1 MNTLR
6 TITVILTLLL
16 GGHALAQAQDM
27 DTELAK
33 LSDKLATQIKDQGKK
48 KVAVL
53 DFTDLQGGS
62 SELGKYIAEQF
73 TVNLVMNKRDFS
85 VLDRAN
91 LKSILAEHKLT
102 ATGLID
108 PENAKK
114 LGMFAGVDALIL
126 GTIIPKGQNT
136 SINAKIITTDTAE
149 IVGAARAEFTTDN
162 TVQQLASKSTTESNA
177 GGNTVD
183 LNNDTAKVVK
193 KFGDLRV
200 ELQSLHIVNR
210 GQFQLTMALINQNPK
225 KSIWVALNSSDGI
238 NPRGNI
244 TDSGGFKFVADRAG
258 VSGIPYA
265 SYGPYGSQ
273 QGGFS
278 PATEI
283 KPGDSISATVAFTPF
298 DGSRRAAPGICNL
311 QIEFLLGHD
320 FNGSSPSVG
329 VNNLVSKI
337 EAD

>member
-1 MNTLR
+1 MNPLR
-6 TITVILTLLL
+6 AITVILCLLL

-53 DFTDLQGGS
+53 DFTDVQGGS
-62 SELGKYIAEQF
+62 SELGKYIAEQL
-73 TVNLVMNKRDFS
+73 TVNLVMGKRDFS

-149 IVGAARAEFTTDN
+149 IVGAGRAEFTTDN
-162 TVQQLASKSTTESNA
+162 TVQQLAAKPATESNA
-177 GGNTVD
+177 VDNAKD
-183 LNNDTAKVVK
+183 LNDDKAKVVK
-193 KFGDLRV
+193 KFDDLRV
-200 ELQSLHIVNR
+200 ELQSLHVVNGR
-210 GQFQLTMALINQNPK
+210 FQLTMTLINQNQK
-225 KSIWVALNSSDGI
+225 KSIWVALNSNGGI
-238 NPRGNI
+238 TPKGSI
-244 TDSGGFKFVADRAG
+244 TDSGGFQFLADRAG
-258 VSGIPYA
+258 LSGIPYA
-265 SYGPYGSQ
+265 SYGPYGYQ

-278 PATEI
+278 PAMEI

-298 DGSRRAAPGICNL
+298 DGTRRAAPGICNV
-311 QIEFLLGHD
+311 QVEFLLGHN
-320 FNGSSPSVG
+320 FGGGSPSVG
-329 VNNLVSKI
+329 LNNLVCKI

>member
-1 MNTLR
+1 MNPLR
-6 TITVILTLLL
+6 AITVVLCLLL
-16 GGHALAQAQDM
+16 CGHALAQSQDI

-33 LSDKLATQIKDQGKK
+33 LSEKLATQIKDQGKK

-62 SELGKYIAEQF
+62 SELGKYIAEQL
-73 TVNLVMNKRDFS
+73 TVNLVMGKRDFS

-149 IVGAARAEFTTDN
+149 IVGAGRAEFVTDS
-162 TVQQLASKSTTESNA
+162 TVQQLATRPATESNVVS
-177 GGNTVD
+177 NTVD
-183 LNNDTAKVVK
+183 LNDDTAKVVK

-200 ELQSLHIVNR
+200 ELQSLHFINGGR
-210 GQFQLTMALINQNPK
+210 FQLTMALINQNQK
-225 KSIWVALNSSDGI
+225 KSIWVALNSNDGI
-238 NPRGNI
+238 NPKGKI
-244 TDSGGFKFVADRAG
+244 TDSGGFQFVADRAG
-258 VSGIPYA
+258 LSGIPYA
-265 SYGPYGSQ
+265 SYGPYGNQ

-278 PATEI
+278 PAIEI
-283 KPGDSISATVAFTPF
+283 QPGDSISATVAFTPF
-298 DGSRRAAPGICNL
+298 DGTRRAAPGICNL
-311 QIEFLLGHD
+311 QIELLLGHN
-320 FNGSSPSVG
+320 FGTVSPSVNM
-329 VNNLVSKI
+329 NNLVSKI

>member
-1 MNTLR
+1 MNPLR
-6 TITVILTLLL
+6 SITVILALLL
-16 GGHALAQAQDM
+16 GGHALAQAQDI

-33 LSDKLATQIKDQGKK
+33 MSDKLATQIKDQGKK

-62 SELGKYIAEQF
+62 SELGKYIAEQL

-162 TVQQLASKSTTESNA
+162 TVQQLASKPTTESNA

-210 GQFQLTMALINQNPK
+210 GQFQLTMALVNQNQK
-225 KSIWVALNSSDGI
+225 KSIWVALNSNDGI
-238 NPRGNI
+238 NPKGNI

-258 VSGIPYA
+258 LSGIPYT
-265 SYGPYGSQ
+265 SYGPYGNQ

-278 PATEI
+278 PAMEI

-298 DGSRRAAPGICNL
+298 DGSRRAAPGICNV
-311 QIEFLLGHD
+311 QIEFLLGHN
-320 FNGSSPSVG
+320 FESSSPSVG
-329 VNNLVSKI
+329 LNNLVSKI